1 MESVT
6 TTIIVALLSSGA
18 LSALITGL
26 FQIWQTK
33 KSKKDGLESKVDTI
47 AATQKNILKAQER
60 HELDILRVELKMMI
74 ADFPDDESDIL
85 RLAEAYFTHGG
96 NWIASIIFKKWLA
109 ERGLPFPN
117 WYKDE

>member
-1 MESVT
+1 MIETV
-6 TTIIVALLSSGA
+6 IIAILSSGA

-33 KSKKDGLESKVDTI
+33 KSKKDGLESKVDDI
-47 AATQKNILKAQER
+47 AAKQQSILKAQER

-85 RLAEAYFTHGG
+85 RLAEAYFTKGG
-96 NWIASIIFKKWLA
+96 NWIASILFKKWLD
-109 ERGLPFPN
+109 ERGLPFPA
-117 WYKDE
+117 WYHDND